1 MRKIY
6 KRIISSLLAATLS
19 LSGLWAFSASAAE
32 PIILTEIAQ
41 PRMAV
46 TSMEENTALETLT
59 SAPADASA
67 ILTAA
72 PKMVQ
77 MLNDMVVQDQY
88 EDFTV
93 GDIQAS
99 QFIKVYVPE
108 TDLFSMN
115 TTDTDTILTT
125 LDNDIYMYVAYL
137 PMGEKYA
144 VVEVSKG
151 LPLSEEGAAALSPE
165 EQAQIQAQ
173 AGKWQVTGVGEIDQ
187 PPAYLDAALDG
198 LALEENGVARL
209 VGGLE
214 EFRQPVA
221 LIFSEEELETI
232 SLVNGA
238 VLTGSWSE
246 LDALTADGTEA
257 EEGLLDFSQTAAII
271 QETGEN
277 GTIIEAGVPIDTE
290 TISQPTEE
298 SVETAIAPR
307 VGTPMLELNV
317 QRVSQLESNWCWAAC
332 AFMIGYYHLRS
343 AVPSQAEI
351 VTIIKGSP
359 VNQGASDIVEFATA
373 VKVALLTKPQYPVSY
388 VSAAQFT
395 YANLKSYISAN
406 KPIAAEITS
415 AGGKHAIVISGY
427 YDGYNNIMVIDP
439 APNAGKMWRSFG
451 GLISGSVALP
461 SIQGNMSNFVV
472 Y

>member
-1 MRKIY
+1 MKKMY

-19 LSGLWAFSASAAE
+19 LSGLWAFSASAAQ

-46 TSMEENTALETLT
+46 TSMEENTALETLDFHQ
-59 SAPADASA
+59 ADASA

-88 EDFTV
+88 EGFTV

-115 TTDTDTILTT
+115 TTDADTILAT
-125 LDNDIYMYVAYL
+125 LNNDIYMYVAYL

-151 LPLSEEGAAALSPE
+151 LPLSEEGAAALTPE

-173 AGKWQVTGVGEIDQ
+173 AGKWQITGVGEIDQ

-221 LIFSEEELETI
+221 LIFSEDELETI

-277 GTIIEAGVPIDTE
+277 GTIIEAGVPMEAEATSENAD
-290 TISQPTEE
+290 E
-298 SVETAIAPR
+298 SIEAAIVPNASS
-307 VGTPMLELNV
+307 PMLQLNV
-317 QRVSQLESNWCWAAC
+317 TRFQQVKSLWCWAAC
-332 AFMIGYYHLRS
+332 AQMIGDYKNPNGFTLTQS
-343 AVPSQAEI
+343 EI
-351 VTIIKGSP
+351 VLHTLGTTA
-359 VNQGASDIVEFATA
+359 NTTGNLYDICQAVYFAIGQISMPTSRN
-373 VKVALLTKPQYPVSY
+373 ALITSY
-388 VSAAQFT
+388 NTVR
-395 YANLKSYISAN
+395 SYIYKYNPLVGFMDWTNSSGNHAVVV
-406 KPIAAEITS
+406 
-415 AGGKHAIVISGY
+415 AGA
-427 YDGYNNIMVIDP
+427 YDSINNVYIIDP
-439 APNAGKMWRSFG
+439 AENCGSSWYGYSNLINGTTIQSGTGKMTY
-451 GLISGSVALP
+451 L
-461 SIQGNMSNFVV
+461 VV

>member
-1 MRKIY
+1 MKKMY

-77 MLNDMVVQDQY
+77 MLNDMVVQNQY

-115 TTDTDTILTT
+115 TTDADTILAT
-125 LDNDIYMYVAYL
+125 LNNDIYMYVAYL

-209 VGGLE
+209 VGGLQ

-257 EEGLLDFSQTAAII
+257 EDGLLDFSQTAAII

-277 GTIIEAGVPIDTE
+277 GTLIQSGVQLETYETNPATSLSSSPIYD
-290 TISQPTEE
+290 
-298 SVETAIAPR
+298 
-307 VGTPMLELNV
+307 LNV
-317 QRVSQLESNWCWAAC
+317 TRIQQDSSTWCWAAC
-332 AFMIGYYHLRS
+332 ASMIANYQINFLRCNQAYLVQHLKNQNNGYLAANEGAYDS
-343 AVPSQAEI
+343 G
-351 VTIIKGSP
+351 IIFAIEYMLENRYTVSKS
-359 VNQGASDIVEFATA
+359 GAG
-373 VKVALLTKPQYPVSY
+373 
-388 VSAAQFT
+388 T
-395 YANLKSYISAN
+395 YTSTRSYIMSN
-406 KPIAAEITS
+406 KAPAAKIVWET
-415 AGGKHAIVISGY
+415 GGSNHLVVLGGT
-427 YDGYNNIMVIDP
+427 YDGYNSVFVIDP
-439 APNAGKMWRSFG
+439 WFGCGKMWYQYSRLLSSNTFQ
-451 GLISGSVALP
+451 SGSKGR
-461 SIQGNMSNFVV
+461 ISNLFK